1 MTDLEALVRSTASE
15 LRTTNGLK
23 LARLAGLSKSNVYRC
38 RQPEHLL
45 TRPIWVLVR
54 LVDALH
60 SHKGPLAPRRTTFPP
75 RGKPRPAHSAK
86 KKSS

>member
-1 MTDLEALVRSTASE
+1 
-15 LRTTNGLK
+15 
-23 LARLAGLSKSNVYRC
+23 
-38 RQPEHLL
+38 
-45 TRPIWVLVR
+45 VLVR